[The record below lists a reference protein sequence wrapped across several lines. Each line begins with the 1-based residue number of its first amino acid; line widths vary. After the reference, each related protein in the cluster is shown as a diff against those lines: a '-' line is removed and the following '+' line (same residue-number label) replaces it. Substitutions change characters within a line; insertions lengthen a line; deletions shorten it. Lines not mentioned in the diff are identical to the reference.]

1 MIIARSAGRLGN
13 QLFVMA
19 ALRKVTGT
27 DESLV
32 LVGFEDLVQT
42 FPEILRESRHI
53 PLPRQHWSLWNLV
66 EKVLT
71 FLGTLRV
78 VSVIT
83 SHPTERR
90 LVKQRGLF
98 PLALFRGGWCQDEQL
113 VDPTISQALFESFT
127 NDSVRAE
134 NWDSLSLPATQEN
147 PVFFIH
153 IRRGD
158 YLSWPTPDFPAAL
171 PQVWYRDAM
180 ETIQESHP
188 GARFLVFSD
197 DPVIAAEF
205 AQSTGVAVAV
215 EANSHD
221 TFAYMSAC
229 TGGILSASSFSWWGA
244 WLASRQSPGPFI
256 APLHWI
262 TWGESR
268 WDDSHSL
275 QDTSFLTWMPVD
287 ASST

>member
-13 QLFVMA
+13 QLFVIA
-19 ALRKVTGT
+19 AIRKVTGT

-42 FPEILRESRHI
+42 FPEILRGSRHI
-53 PLPRQHWSLWNLV
+53 PLPRQHWWRWNLI
-66 EKVLT
+66 ENILT

-78 VSVIT
+78 VSMIT
-83 SHPTERR
+83 AHPTERR
-90 LVKQRGLF
+90 LVKQRGLI
-98 PLALFRGGWCQDEQL
+98 PLALFRGGWCQDEHL
-113 VDPTISQALFESFT
+113 IDPAFSQALLESLT
-127 NDSVRAE
+127 RDSVQAE
-134 NWDSLSLPATQEN
+134 NSKTLSLPATQED

-171 PQVWYRDAM
+171 PQRWYRDAIGK
-180 ETIQESHP
+180 IQESHP
-188 GARFLVFSD
+188 NARFLVFSD
-197 DPVIAAEF
+197 DPVFAAEF
-205 AQSTGVAVAV
+205 AQSTGVAMAV
-215 EANSHD
+215 EANPQD

-244 WLASRQSPGPFI
+244 WLASRLSPGPFI